1 MKNNNKDE
9 EAKKAAMKQLRAERK
24 NLIATASLRM
34 KTQKKDMNAIK
45 KFLKGHAAT
54 IPDIAEGIDMP
65 KDKTLWY
72 IATMKK
78 YGQIVEGPKEGSFFK
93 YSLNEPEKT
102 HEKAEV

>member
-1 MKNNNKDE
+1 MKNIDKEKEN
-9 EAKKAAMKQLRAERK
+9 KKAAMKKLRAERK
-24 NLIATASLRM
+24 NLIAAASLKM
-34 KTQKKDMNAIK
+34 KTQRKNINAIK
-45 KFLKGHAAT
+45 KFLKDQAAT
-54 IPDIAEGIDMP
+54 IPDIAEAIDMP

-78 YGQIVEGPKEGSFFK
+78 YGQIVEAQKEGSFFK